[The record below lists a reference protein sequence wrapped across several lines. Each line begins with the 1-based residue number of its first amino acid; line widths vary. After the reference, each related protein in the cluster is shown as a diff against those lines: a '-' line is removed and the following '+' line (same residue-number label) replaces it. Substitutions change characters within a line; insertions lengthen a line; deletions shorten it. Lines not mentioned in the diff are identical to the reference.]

1 MNMKIT
7 AMLATLSVATP
18 SACTG
23 TIHMYENDTGPDDAN
38 HAQEGIF
45 IWKGAKQ
52 PVPQALYSIY
62 DIAPTILRYFNI
74 AVPEEMI
81 GSSMI

>member
-52 PVPQALYSIY
+52 PAPQALYSIY
-62 DIAPTILRYFNI
+62 DIVTLATHESG
-74 AVPEEMI
+74 A
-81 GSSMI
+81 